1 MKRKVKILKKGI
13 INLVVLSCILLF
25 FFENIFSQ
33 ETDSG
38 RSYISY
44 GNKLGVYLYGI
55 SKFSG
60 FEIKGTN
67 IKQSIEYS
75 PNSNFNLGA
84 GFNYKWI
91 GLGLAFNFGFIN
103 NSDKKLY
110 GDTKSLDIQF
120 EGFLK
125 EYIISGNFQV
135 YKSYYWKNP
144 NDFFSGWNTNDSLV
158 VKPNITTINLGVNV
172 IHVFNHESFSL
183 KSAYMGTERQLCSAG
198 SWLMGG
204 KASLYAVADD
214 STLVPEIIMD
224 YYPNASEIA
233 SLAAINIG
241 GAFGYSYTFVF
252 KEYFFVNMTVM
263 LGLNIQHVG
272 ANEASGSSLGSDAK
286 LGSNAYL
293 RFAIGG
299 NKDERY
305 YGMSLNV
312 ESYLIKNPN
321 ETQFSYDYGKFKIYY
336 GRRFNIN

>member
-1 MKRKVKILKKGI
+1 VKRKVKILKKEI
-13 INLVVLSCILLF
+13 IAHIVLSCILF
-25 FFENIFSQ
+25 IFVENIFGQ
-33 ETDSG
+33 QADSG

-44 GNKLGVYLYGI
+44 GNKLGIYLYGI

-60 FEIKGTN
+60 FEIKGTD
-67 IKQSIEYS
+67 IKQGVEYS

-84 GFNYKWI
+84 GLNYKWI

-125 EYIISGNFQV
+125 KYIISGNFQV

-144 NDFFSGWNTNDSLV
+144 TDFFSGWNDDDSLI
-158 VKPNITTINLGVNV
+158 VKPNISTVNLGVNV
-172 IHVFNHESFSL
+172 IHVYNHESFSL

-198 SWLMGG
+198 SWLLGG
-204 KASLYAVADD
+204 KASLYAIADD
-214 STLVPEIIMD
+214 STLVPEIITD
-224 YYPNASEIA
+224 YYPNASKIA

-241 GAFGYSYTFVF
+241 GAVGYSYSLIV
-252 KEYFFVNMTVM
+252 KKYFFINLTFM
-263 LGLNIQHVG
+263 LGVNIQQVG
-272 ANEASGSSLGSDAK
+272 TNDASGGSLGSDAK

-293 RFAIGG
+293 RFAIGS
-299 NKDERY
+299 NKDDRY
-305 YGMSLNV
+305 YGMSLNI

-321 ETQFSYDYGKFKIYY
+321 KTQFSYDYGKFKIYY